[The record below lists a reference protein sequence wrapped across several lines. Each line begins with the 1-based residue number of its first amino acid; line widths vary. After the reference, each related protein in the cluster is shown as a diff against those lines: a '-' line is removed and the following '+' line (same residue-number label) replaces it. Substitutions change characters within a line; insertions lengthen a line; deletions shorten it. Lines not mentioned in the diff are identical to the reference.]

1 MLARDPRTGLDVQR
15 AVAAAEVLESR
26 ARAVAALRG
35 VRAAVVEAAP
45 EKLGAACVQAYLRAK
60 ARARL

>member
-1 MLARDPRTGLDVQR
+1 MALNALGEDGGQE
-15 AVAAAEVLESR
+15 AVVI
-26 ARAVAALRG
+26 
-35 VRAAVVEAAP
+35 VVEAAP